1 MRFPS
6 AVLALCPVLAAAGQ
20 SGLRPGDVPTFQLRA
35 RVTSSGGEEP
45 GKKKFSFRF
54 GVPCKAEAA
63 AGDAW
68 CEWLKFELDQVLATL
83 KGYPAIYMR
92 GFPVVVRLSVAPVV
106 DPSLVEAELRLDE
119 TGETTPL
126 RWELFGGSAGF
137 LLWRDEA
144 KKPHA
149 ATMADYNQRYWKVL
163 ATVQVPEAQRPKHFP
178 IVERFI
184 GGDDD
189 RLAWQQ
195 GIEQLARGGF
205 SVIMLPPSRPIRDLL
220 LKTGLRRTAWAVYNP
235 PGYAFDYNPKVT
247 PAAIQE
253 WADKE
258 AKAYLDAGYAR
269 EDMAIFAM
277 SDEPGWYYPSM
288 FRPLAESPAALA
300 RFRDYLKAQSLS
312 PRDVGAKAWDEVRP
326 LGRSLTTPDL
336 RPPPPQKIERPE
348 PRALD
353 GEPPDEKKLADELAG
368 PPAPKQAAKQEKPPE
383 DVPFPP
389 TEKDTPASRRLFY
402 WTMRFFAWDSARHFA
417 VSTRALEKAFWP
429 GMPILT
435 NWNFFSGR
443 FYVPGPV
450 ANNADK
456 QSADAAMGGH
466 DWFEFGRLRGGT
478 MLWTEDWFGDG
489 TAPQWSFYCSK
500 LRCAAR
506 PEPAEGRGGVAFG
519 GYVIPRTAGDR
530 ADGILQKILCVVG
543 SGGKA
548 IKYFVF
554 GPEYNF
560 PGNCYSENVRVLPK
574 MAEAHAM
581 IGAAEDL
588 LWPGKRP
595 QAEAAILMPRSAQA
609 WDAKGIRI
617 PHQIQDATNNH
628 LNNATVDYMAEVY
641 DLYLALQ
648 HANIPVDFVDEDD
661 LTAEGLAAYKVLYAT
676 EPDIPEAGQRGI
688 AAWARAGGTLVAV
701 TGAGARGR
709 YDEPCPVL
717 SDLAGIEERPRERLL
732 VPNLPSLKP
741 TGKVRGPNGECEA
754 VGVRGIIAKPSGS
767 VEATFDDGSPA
778 IVQKRVG
785 RGSKGRVIHF
795 AWLPGLSYA
804 RSASGTK
811 DRLPVGF
818 SEAIRRWIVWPVE
831 LAGVGGTGIL
841 PVRHRLEACATVTVD
856 RAMIE
861 TPILLS
867 DKGAAVTLLNWSGEP
882 QERLKVTVRVPFPVR
897 SVESVKRGK
906 LAFEQSPDG
915 AALSLP
921 LGAADILLLRP

>member
-1 MRFPS
+1 MRLS
-6 AVLALCPVLAAAGQ
+6 VTVLLICPALAAAGQ
-20 SGLRPGDVPTFQLRA
+20 SGLRVSDVPTFQLRA
-35 RVTSSGGEEP
+35 RVVKLGGEEP
-45 GKKKFSFRF
+45 ASKKFTFRL
-54 GVPCKAEAA
+54 GVPGKAETAV
-63 AGDAW
+63 GNAW
-68 CEWLKFELDQVLATL
+68 SEWLKFEKPQAEATL

-92 GFPVVVRLSVAPVV
+92 GFPVVVRLHVDKVV
-106 DPSLVEAELRLDE
+106 DPTLVEGELKLDE
-119 TGETTPL
+119 TGESKAL

-144 KKPHA
+144 KKPQA
-149 ATMADYNQRYWKVL
+149 ATMSDYNQRYWKVL

-205 SVIMLPPSRPIRDLL
+205 SVIMLPPSKPIRELL
-220 LKTGLRRTAWAVYNP
+220 LKAGLRRTAWAVYNP
-235 PGYAFDYNPKVT
+235 PGYAFDYDPKVT

-288 FRPLAESPAALA
+288 LKALIENPAALG
-300 RFRDYLKAQSLS
+300 RFRDYLKAQGLR
-312 PRDVGAKAWDEVRP
+312 PRDVGAKAWDDVLP
-326 LGRSLTTPDL
+326 LGRS
-336 RPPPPQKIERPE
+336 QAK
-348 PRALD
+348 
-353 GEPPDEKKLADELAG
+353 EL
-368 PPAPKQAAKQEKPPE
+368 PARK
-383 DVPFPP
+383 
-389 TEKDTPASRRLFY
+389 LFY

-417 VSTRALEKAFWP
+417 VSTRALENAFYP
-429 GMPILT
+429 GMPIIT

-456 QSADAAMGGH
+456 GSTDAAMGGH

-478 MLWTEDWFGDG
+478 MLWTEDWFPDAM
-489 TAPQWSFYCSK
+489 APQWSFYCAK
-500 LRCAAR
+500 LRCAA
-506 PEPAEGRGGVAFG
+506 EKGGVTFG
-519 GYVIPRTAGDR
+519 AYAIPRTAGDR

-560 PGNCYSENVRVLPK
+560 PGNCYSENARVLPK

-595 QAEAAILMPRSAQA
+595 RAEVAILMPRSAQV
-609 WDAKGIRI
+609 WDAKDI
-617 PHQIQDATNNH
+617 PIPNQIEDATNNH
-628 LNNATVDYMAEVY
+628 LNRRTVDYMAEVY

-648 HANIPVDFVDEDD
+648 HTNIPVDFVDEDD
-661 LTAEGLAAYKVLYAT
+661 LTRRGLAPYRVLYVT
-676 EPDIPEAGQRGI
+676 EPNIPEEGQRSV

-701 TGAGARGR
+701 TGAGARDR
-709 YDEPCPVL
+709 YDEPCRIL
-717 SDLAGIEERPRERLL
+717 ADLAGIEEQPRERLL
-732 VPNLPSLKP
+732 VRDLASLKP
-741 TGKVRGPNGECEA
+741 VGRVRSALGEAEA
-754 VGVRGIIAKPSGS
+754 IGVRAGLAKYPKGMQARF
-767 VEATFDDGSPA
+767 EDGSPA
-778 IVQKRVG
+778 VVKRHVGWWG
-785 RGSKGRVIHF
+785 RGRVVQF
-795 AWLPGLSYA
+795 AWMPGLSYA

-818 SEAIRRWIVWPVE
+818 SEPLRRWIVWPTE
-831 LAGVGGTGIL
+831 LAGVRP
-841 PVRHRLEACATVTVD
+841 PVTID
-856 RAMIE
+856 RPMIE
-861 TPILLS
+861 APLLLS
-867 DKGAAVTLLNWSGEP
+867 DRGAAVTLLNWTGEP
-882 QERLKVTVRVPFPVR
+882 QERLAVTVRVPFAVR
-897 SVESVKRGK
+897 SVESVKQGK
-906 LAFEQSPDG
+906 LAFEATRDG
-915 AALSLP
+915 VAFSLP
-921 LGAADILLLRP
+921 LGPADILMLRP

>member
-1 MRFPS
+1 MRSPV
-6 AVLALCPVLAAAGQ
+6 AALVLCPVLVWAGQ
-20 SGLRPGDVPTFQLRA
+20 SGLRPDDVPTFQLRA
-35 RVTSSGGEEP
+35 RVVKIGGEEP
-45 GKKKFSFRF
+45 GNRKFTFRF
-54 GVPCKAEAA
+54 GVPGRAETA
-63 AGDAW
+63 AGNAW
-68 CEWLKFELDQVLATL
+68 SEWLKFELDQVVATL

-92 GFPVVVRLSVAPVV
+92 GFPVVVKLVVGGAV
-106 DPSLVEAELRLDE
+106 DPTVVEAELKLDE
-119 TGETTPL
+119 TGETKPL

-144 KKPHA
+144 KKPQA

-205 SVIMLPPSRPIRDLL
+205 SVIMLPPSKPVRDLL
-220 LKTGLRRTAWAVYNP
+220 LKVGLRRTAWAVYNP
-235 PGYAFDYNPKVT
+235 PGYAFDYDPKVT

-253 WADKE
+253 WADK
-258 AKAYLDAGYAR
+258 AARAYLDAGYAR

-300 RFRDYLKAQSLS
+300 RFRDYVRAQGLR
-312 PRDVGAKAWDEVRP
+312 PRDVGAKGWDEVLP
-326 LGRSLTTPDL
+326 LGRSLVPPDL
-336 RPPPPQKIERPE
+336 TPPPPPKIERPE

-353 GEPPDEKKLADELAG
+353 GEPLDEKKLEAELAG
-368 PPAPKQAAKQEKPPE
+368 PPAPKQPPKEERRPE
-383 DVPFPP
+383 DETFPP
-389 TEKDTPASRRLFY
+389 AARNTLANRRLFY
-402 WTMRFFAWDSARHFA
+402 WTMRFYAWDSARHFA

-443 FYVPGPV
+443 FCVPGPV

-456 QSADAAMGGH
+456 QSPDAAMGGH
-466 DWFEFGRLRGGT
+466 DWLEFGRLRGGT
-478 MLWTEDWFGDG
+478 MLWTEDWFSDAM
-489 TAPQWSFYCSK
+489 APQWSFYCAK
-500 LRCAAR
+500 LRCAA
-506 PEPAEGRGGVAFG
+506 EKGGVAFG

-560 PGNCYSENVRVLPK
+560 PGNCYSENARVLPK

-595 QAEAAILMPRSAQA
+595 RAEVAILMPRSAQP
-609 WDAKGIRI
+609 WDAKAIRI
-617 PHQIQDATNNH
+617 PNQIHDATNNH
-628 LNNATVDYMAEVY
+628 LNRSTVDYMAEVY

-661 LTAEGLAAYKVLYAT
+661 LTRRGLAPYKVLYVT
-676 EPDIPEAGQRGI
+676 EPNIPEEGQRGI
-688 AAWARAGGTLVAV
+688 ASWARAGGTLVTV
-701 TGAGARGR
+701 SGAGARGR
-709 YDEPCPVL
+709 YDEPCSVL
-717 SDLAGIEERPRERLL
+717 RRLSGIEEEPRERML
-732 VPNLPSLKP
+732 VGNLASLKP
-741 TGKVRGPNGECEA
+741 VGKVRGEGSEVDA
-754 VGVRGIIAKPSGS
+754 IGVRGTIANRPET

-778 IVQKRVG
+778 IVQRRVG
-785 RGSKGRVIHF
+785 WWGRGRVVHF
-795 AWLPGLSYA
+795 AWMPGLSYA
-804 RSASGTK
+804 KSASGTQ

-818 SEAIRRWIVWPVE
+818 SAAIRRWIAWPTE
-831 LAGVGGTGIL
+831 LAGVQ
-841 PVRHRLEACATVTVD
+841 PPVTVD
-856 RAMIE
+856 RPMVE
-861 TPILLS
+861 SPLLVS
-867 DKGAAVTLLNWSGEP
+867 DAGAAVTLLNWTGEP
-882 QERLKVTVRVPFPVR
+882 LERLRLTIRVPFAVR
-897 SVESVKRGK
+897 GVESVKQGK
-906 LAFEQSPDG
+906 LAFEAAKDG
-915 AALSLP
+915 VVLSLP
-921 LGAADILLLRP
+921 LGAADILMLRP